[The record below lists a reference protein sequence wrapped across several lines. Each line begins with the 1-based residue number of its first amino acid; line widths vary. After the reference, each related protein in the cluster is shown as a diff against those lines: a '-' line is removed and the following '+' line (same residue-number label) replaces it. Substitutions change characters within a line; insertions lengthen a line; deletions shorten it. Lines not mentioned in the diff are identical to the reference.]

1 MSTYVLISKLHIQ
14 ARAKRLGRK
23 LFLCQHMSL
32 IQNVARKGLDKNVF
46 MSTYVLISKF
56 HIQAR
61 AKRLRKICF
70 YVNICPY
77 FKISY
82 TSSEN
87 RGMVGGKRGGG
98 GKGGGRIGIVA
109 ENRVGGERRGIGLDA
124 KEWNIIP
131 GSPGGRQTDRFLL
144 R

>member
-14 ARAKRLGRK
+14 
-23 LFLCQHMSL
+23 
-32 IQNVARKGLDKNVF
+32 
-46 MSTYVLISKF
+46 T
-56 HIQAR
+56 R
-61 AKRLRKICF
+61 AKRLRTNVF

-77 FKISY
+77 FKISF

-87 RGMVGGKRGGG
+87 RGMVGGKREGG